1 MAPPVLRSTRART
14 KAASPPRPPS
24 IQPEATEEAAGDSS
38 EDHNERS
45 RPEASDNPE
54 SGSDDYNERG
64 RPEASDD
71 SDNAAPS
78 RAFSEEEDFSPAEEL
93 LPGTRKRPSKVA
105 ADTPTTI
112 RGLPK
117 KKRRLLRDEHGNK
130 FSSLQK
136 NLRPPTLGQL
146 RITPS
151 KQTSWTNK
159 WLTAVPTLQ
168 VVEKVMP
175 NPIESVD
182 ITPLGKMPDI
192 PGRHFKFSVECCD
205 IEVNWDPQPGEE
217 VSPNTFSTG
226 EQLALME
233 QRRMIRKT
241 WRIFV
246 WNDALPEDTQK
257 RLRLFPEFAPQHSKK
272 YATWYHCTRKKRP
285 AKPPLSESFII
296 RGGPLDTT
304 ICPTEA
310 EVNKVARE
318 ACRLLDKYP
327 GELEDRDFPDSID
340 LSNRNAISQ
349 DSEMRKTIELLSL
362 LTLGSFDFQRL
373 RFVFYYHSKAAPGE
387 YCLRPTPNVM
397 TVSCTGSRMHKL
409 FLPVFVLETQKV
421 RGTATARSKP
431 WPFIDIPDNF
441 LTEKAIQELPDVPS
455 WWGIRHQSPS
465 GIKTGTKLNISAASV
480 TKLADYLCYATF
492 GCFSTLQDLNT
503 VARDLVGVAD
513 YSFRNKSMAY
523 GPFRG
528 HPLFFSGSR
537 GMMASTEVRK
547 TISGAIPDIW
557 VELPKV
563 ARAFIMQNAYETFVK
578 THGDILKTLEELFV
592 STDEIIL
599 GIASRG
605 KDAYCR
611 CQDDDMRQ
619 NTAHYC
625 MFCHRLVLCSKL
637 TMIEDGRTVC
647 IRHLKYGV
655 PTDKS
660 SIIQRVSEKSNKPE
674 RSHGT
679 LELHHRHAIRDTLI
693 TQQWLL
699 GGEEYQ
705 DGYDGTHMDVRRLS
719 PLRVSIDAV
728 FPLCRV
734 GDKWFIHHAENVVL
748 TCEYLNRF
756 KGDDLPMILAA
767 ASDAVKS
774 KAPNKYLPDIEQ
786 TFDQLFRIRTLIP
799 RGVLDRVALGPKL
812 PNSWWSSFESMMKS
826 GVWNEI
832 EPMCNFRLMQFH
844 VPPNSLWDK
853 DTVQRLAAI
862 CAQIE
867 KSSFY
872 NPNNLTIRVGSD
884 GAPWLWNPDHM
895 FHDHSWAL
903 LNRIFAHRF
912 WRLDKDCDWTNDHDS
927 ESSQTLFLT
936 CIILWFILD
945 GGKDEILGV
954 RMTIFTRHSLRF
966 SIGRALHVDPGSV
979 MRTGW
984 DNPYP
989 ESLAQFDPALRTITM
1004 EAWCMNRGKWQFPVT
1019 PENVQLFT
1027 DIISSVSAQSSYW
1040 DAYPPVQSERLFKFP
1055 QKWRTRR
1062 GGPVEAGEPD
1072 EDFSENESENES
1084 DSSENPV
1091 DFDWND
1097 TLEDDHGLV
1106 ELEEDGPVDKPDRG
1120 EKTRGPGERVVNDQG
1135 QDGAEGGAPSGLLSL
1150 QGDAIVA
1157 KEELFSDIMAH
1168 ASLLPEDL
1176 QQSFVDKL
1184 LRYATWDQ
1192 SVEASASTSVPAS
1205 KHVPASKAVSASA
1218 SSSRLGLFKE
1228 AITYM
1233 IVDHGLDSFMRIEM
1247 LANASLDEWQEFH
1260 EGIQAPFTAEEILMF
1275 CYEMKGKSNFL

>member
-1 MAPPVLRSTRART
+1 MVPPVLRSTRART
-14 KAASPPRPPS
+14 KAA
-24 IQPEATEEAAGDSS
+24 TDAAGDSS
-38 EDHNERS
+38 HDHNKRS
-45 RPEASDNPE
+45 RPEASDELEDSSHGYAERSRPDA
-54 SGSDDYNERG
+54 SDAPSDDN
-64 RPEASDD
+64 DD
-71 SDNAAPS
+71 Y
-78 RAFSEEEDFSPAEEL
+78 FSPAEEL
-93 LPGTRKRPSKVA
+93 LPGTKKRPSKVA
-105 ADTPTTI
+105 MPTQRTRKKLVKGENPHRGRHWVKAPTLHDTSSS
-112 RGLPK
+112 GLP
-117 KKRRLLRDEHGNK
+117 RHL
-130 FSSLQK
+130 
-136 NLRPPTLGQL
+136 PTLGQL

-159 WLTAVPTLQ
+159 WLTAVPNLQ
-168 VVEKVMP
+168 VVEKVTP

-182 ITPLGKMPDI
+182 ITPLGKMPDM

-205 IEVNWDPQPGEE
+205 IEVNWDPQKGEE
-217 VSPNTFSTG
+217 ASPNKFSTG
-226 EQLALME
+226 EQLGLME
-233 QRRMIRKT
+233 QRRMTRKT

-246 WNDALPEDTQK
+246 WNAALPEDTQK
-257 RLRLFPEFAPQHSKK
+257 RLRLFPEFEPQHSKK
-272 YATWYHCTRKKRP
+272 YTNWYYSTRPKRP

-310 EVNKVARE
+310 EANKVAKE

-340 LSNRNAISQ
+340 LSNRDAISQ

-362 LTLGSFDFQRL
+362 LTLDSFDFRRL

-397 TVSCTGSRMHKL
+397 TMSGTGSRVHKL
-409 FLPVFVLETQKV
+409 FLPVFILETQKV
-421 RGTATARSKP
+421 RGIATSRSKP
-431 WPFIDIPDNF
+431 WPFIEIPDNF

-465 GIKTGTKLNISAASV
+465 GIKTGTKLNISATSV

-503 VARDLVGVAD
+503 VVRDLVNVSD

-528 HPLFFSGSR
+528 HPLFFPGSR

-547 TISGAIPDIW
+547 TISGTIPDIW

-563 ARAFIMQNAYETFVK
+563 ARALIMQNAYETFVK
-578 THGDILKTLEELFV
+578 THGDILKTLEEIFV

-605 KDAYCR
+605 KDSYCR
-611 CQDDDMRQ
+611 CQDDDMKQ

-625 MFCHRLVLCSKL
+625 MFCHRLVLCSRL

-660 SIIQRVSEKSNKPE
+660 SIIQRIFGKSRKSEQE
-674 RSHGT
+674 HGI

-693 TQQWLL
+693 TPQWLL

-705 DGYDGTHMDVRRLS
+705 DGYDGTHVDVRRLS

-734 GDKWFIHHAENVVL
+734 EDKWFIHHAENVVL

-756 KGDDLPMILAA
+756 KGEDLPMILAA

-812 PNSWWSSFESMMKS
+812 SSSWWSSFEAMMRS
-826 GVWNEI
+826 GHWDGT
-832 EPMCNFRLMQFH
+832 EPLYRFRFLYFKALPH
-844 VPPNSLWDK
+844 SIWDN
-853 DTVQRLAAI
+853 DTIQRLAAI

-867 KSSFY
+867 KSPLY
-872 NPNNLTIRVGSD
+872 NPNNLSLPVGSD

-903 LNRIFAHRF
+903 LSRIFAHRF
-912 WRLDKDCDWTNDHDS
+912 WRLDNDCDWTNDHTN

-936 CIILWFILD
+936 CVVLWFMLD
-945 GGKDEILGV
+945 GGKDEILGL

-984 DNPYP
+984 NHPYP
-989 ESLAQFDPALRTITM
+989 ESLTQFDPSLRTITM
-1004 EAWCMNRGKWQFPVT
+1004 ESWCMNRGKWQYPVT
-1019 PENVQLFT
+1019 PENVRLFT
-1027 DIISSVSAQSSYW
+1027 DILSSVSAQSPYW
-1040 DAYPPVQSERLFKFP
+1040 DAYPPAQSQRSLRLP
-1055 QKWRTRR
+1055 QNWRNLQRKPTT
-1062 GGPVEAGEPD
+1062 GSVEDVESD
-1072 EDFSENESENES
+1072 ENFSEGDS
-1084 DSSENPV
+1084 DSE
-1091 DFDWND
+1091 DLTGLDWND
-1097 TLEDDHGLV
+1097 TLEDDHDLL
-1106 ELEEDGPVDKPDRG
+1106 ELEDDNPADELDRG
-1120 EKTRGPGERVVNDQG
+1120 EKTGGSGERVANDQG
-1135 QDGAEGGAPSGLLSL
+1135 QDGGEIGAPSGLFSL
-1150 QGDAIVA
+1150 QGDAIVD

-1168 ASLLPEDL
+1168 ASLLPEDI
-1176 QQSFVDKL
+1176 QQSFIDKL

-1192 SVEASASTSVPAS
+1192 SVEVSTSTSIPAS
-1205 KHVPASKAVSASA
+1205 KQIPASKAVAASA

-1233 IVDHGLDSFMRIEM
+1233 IVDHGCDSFMRIEM
-1247 LANASLDEWQEFH
+1247 LANASLDEWKEFH

-1275 CYEMKGKSNFL
+1275 CHEMEGKSNFL